1 MFGGGFCVS
10 KMKKAIKRIFVFI
23 MCIFTVAC
31 INFALPRFMPG
42 DPVLMLTGTDEDAIT
57 QAQYDSY
64 KEKLGLNDPLS
75 KQFSDYIC
83 RTFTFDLGYSYHY
96 EEDVTSL
103 IAKRIPN
110 TLSIALPAVVI
121 SSVLA
126 MFLGCN
132 AGYRA
137 DSKRD
142 FWYTLPAIFLDALP
156 SFLVAMLLVNFLAF
170 KAGLFPLGGL
180 SSAFVSGGVFAKFA
194 DRLKHLFL
202 PVTTMV
208 ITSTPSKFILMKNS
222 AMAAKDSKYV
232 LYLKA
237 RGISEK
243 RIKYIHI
250 FKNTAQPFISA
261 VGLNIG
267 FILSGSMVIES
278 VFSIKGMGSLFTDA
292 IFSRDF
298 PVLQG
303 CLFITS
309 LMVVT
314 ANALTDAVNTFIDP
328 KTRFAKDE
336 K

>member
-23 MCIFTVAC
+23 MCISHSC
-31 INFALPRFMPG
+31 RHQILRFPVLCQG
-42 DPVLMLTGTDEDAIT
+42 ISVLMLTGTDEDAIT

-142 FWYTLPAIFLDALP
+142 FW
-156 SFLVAMLLVNFLAF
+156 
-170 KAGLFPLGGL
+170 
-180 SSAFVSGGVFAKFA
+180 
-194 DRLKHLFL
+194 
-202 PVTTMV
+202 
-208 ITSTPSKFILMKNS
+208 
-222 AMAAKDSKYV
+222 
-232 LYLKA
+232 
-237 RGISEK
+237 
-243 RIKYIHI
+243 
-250 FKNTAQPFISA
+250 
-261 VGLNIG
+261 
-267 FILSGSMVIES
+267 
-278 VFSIKGMGSLFTDA
+278 SLFRLYFLMRCRA
-292 IFSRDF
+292 FW
-298 PVLQG
+298 LQ
-303 CLFITS
+303 CCW
-309 LMVVT
+309 
-314 ANALTDAVNTFIDP
+314 
-328 KTRFAKDE
+328 
-336 K
+336 